1 MQDKFLKQAF
11 LLLFSLFANYFFS
24 QTKKLNLIIVNDRE
38 ISKSIYDFKIT
49 SLSSSSN
56 ESITGKY
63 ITGDLLIDCKDFDKL
78 LSSNT
83 KDFEISFTVISTVNK
98 DLVKDFKYT
107 MTIPKAYFN
116 SDYLIINIFN
126 MYNKIS
132 KKKYSKLIKNNKD
145 YYIVIETPNSMK
157 FD

>member
-11 LLLFSLFANYFFS
+11 LLSFLLFANYFFS

-38 ISKSIYDFKIT
+38 ISKSVYDFKIT
-49 SLSSSSN
+49 PTNGSLK

-63 ITGDLLIDCKDFDKL
+63 IPGDLILDSKDFDKL
-78 LSSNT
+78 LSIDT
-83 KDFEISFTVISTVNK
+83 KDFEVSFTTISTVNK
-98 DLVKDFKYT
+98 DLVKDFKYVV
-107 MTIPKAYFN
+107 TIPKVYFN
-116 SDYLIINIFN
+116 SEYLIVNIFN

-132 KKKYSKLIKNNKD
+132 QKKYSKLIKNNKE
-145 YYIVIETPNSMK
+145 YYVVIETPNSMK